1 MTIIRGGGEC
11 QTGGVRKGVRAPRS
25 SMETIRIVVNG
36 EERTAPTGL
45 SLVDLIQ
52 LLNLEPSRVAVELN
66 REIVRREAWT
76 TTVLAD
82 GARLEIVQFVGG
94 G

>member
-1 MTIIRGGGEC
+1 
-11 QTGGVRKGVRAPRS
+11 
-25 SMETIRIVVNG
+25 METIRIVVNG
-36 EERTAPTGL
+36 EERTVPTGL
-45 SLVDLIQ
+45 SLAGLIQ
-52 LLNLEPSRVAVELN
+52 WLNLEPSRVAVELD

-76 TTVLAD
+76 GTVVAD

>member
-1 MTIIRGGGEC
+1 
-11 QTGGVRKGVRAPRS
+11 
-25 SMETIRIVVNG
+25 METIRIVVNG
-36 EERTAPTGL
+36 EERTVPAGL
-45 SLVDLIQ
+45 SLVDLIRS
-52 LLNLEPSRVAVELN
+52 LNLEPSRVAVELN

-76 TTVLAD
+76 ETVVAG

>member
-1 MTIIRGGGEC
+1 
-11 QTGGVRKGVRAPRS
+11 
-25 SMETIRIVVNG
+25 METIRIVVNG
-36 EERTAPTGL
+36 EERTVPTGL

-52 LLNLEPSRVAVELN
+52 WLNLEPSRVAVELD

-76 TTVLAD
+76 GAVVAD

>member
-1 MTIIRGGGEC
+1 
-11 QTGGVRKGVRAPRS
+11 VARARTRASRS

-36 EERTAPTGL
+36 EERAVPAGL
-45 SLVDLIQ
+45 SLVDLIRS
-52 LLNLEPSRVAVELN
+52 LNLEPSRVAVELN
-66 REIVRREAWT
+66 REIVPREAWAAT
-76 TTVLAD
+76 AVAG

>member
-1 MTIIRGGGEC
+1 
-11 QTGGVRKGVRAPRS
+11 
-25 SMETIRIVVNG
+25 METIRIVVNG
-36 EERTAPTGL
+36 EERTVPTGL
-45 SLVDLIQ
+45 SLVDLIRS
-52 LLNLEPSRVAVELN
+52 LNLEPSRVAVELD

-76 TTVLAD
+76 ETVVAG

>member
-1 MTIIRGGGEC
+1 
-11 QTGGVRKGVRAPRS
+11 
-25 SMETIRIVVNG
+25 METIRIVVNG
-36 EERTAPTGL
+36 EERTVPAGL
-45 SLVDLIQ
+45 SLVGLIQ

-76 TTVLAD
+76 ATVVAG

>member
-1 MTIIRGGGEC
+1 
-11 QTGGVRKGVRAPRS
+11 
-25 SMETIRIVVNG
+25 METIRIIVNG
-36 EERTAPTGL
+36 EERTVPTGL
-45 SLVDLIQ
+45 SLLDLIQ
-52 LLNLEPSRVAVELN
+52 LLKLEPSRVAVELN

-76 TTVLAD
+76 TTVVAG

>member
-1 MTIIRGGGEC
+1 MARA
-11 QTGGVRKGVRAPRS
+11 RVRAPRP

-36 EERTAPTGL
+36 EERTVPTGL
-45 SLVDLIQ
+45 SLVDLIRS
-52 LLNLEPSRVAVELN
+52 LNLEPSRVAVELN

-76 TTVLAD
+76 ETVVAG

>member
-1 MTIIRGGGEC
+1 
-11 QTGGVRKGVRAPRS
+11 
-25 SMETIRIVVNG
+25 METIRVVVNG
-36 EERTAPTGL
+36 EEREVPAGL
-45 SLVDLIQ
+45 SLLDLIQ
-52 LLNLEPSRVAVELN
+52 LLKLEPSRVAVELN

-76 TTVLAD
+76 TTVVAG

>member
-1 MTIIRGGGEC
+1 
-11 QTGGVRKGVRAPRS
+11 
-25 SMETIRIVVNG
+25 METIRIVVNG
-36 EERTAPTGL
+36 EERAVPAGL
-45 SLVDLIQ
+45 SLLDLIQ
-52 LLNLEPSRVAVELN
+52 SLNLEPSRVAVELN

-76 TTVLAD
+76 TTVVAG

>member
-1 MTIIRGGGEC
+1 
-11 QTGGVRKGVRAPRS
+11 
-25 SMETIRIVVNG
+25 METIRIVVNG
-36 EERTAPTGL
+36 EERAVPTGL
-45 SLVDLIQ
+45 SLVGLIQ

-76 TTVLAD
+76 TTVVAG

>member
-1 MTIIRGGGEC
+1 
-11 QTGGVRKGVRAPRS
+11 
-25 SMETIRIVVNG
+25 METIRIVVNG
-36 EERTAPTGL
+36 EERAVPTGL

-76 TTVLAD
+76 TTVVAG